1 MGLVLYY
8 GCNPQLEILLAHRPC
23 TLLAPGLR
31 GMYKSVL
38 FKTHYACRPKK
49 TSFTQACC
57 GLSALL
63 HAHRYS
69 GKACV
74 VVVRRVLFHYV
85 VGVYGHSFSALLL
98 PEVLRLCL
106 DRRS

>member
-38 FKTHYACRPKK
+38 FKRTM
-49 TSFTQACC
+49 
-57 GLSALL
+57 
-63 HAHRYS
+63 HADP
-69 GKACV
+69 
-74 VVVRRVLFHYV
+74 RR
-85 VGVYGHSFSALLL
+85 
-98 PEVLRLCL
+98 LRLHRLAVDYLRCSMPIVTQERL
-106 DRRS
+106 VWWW